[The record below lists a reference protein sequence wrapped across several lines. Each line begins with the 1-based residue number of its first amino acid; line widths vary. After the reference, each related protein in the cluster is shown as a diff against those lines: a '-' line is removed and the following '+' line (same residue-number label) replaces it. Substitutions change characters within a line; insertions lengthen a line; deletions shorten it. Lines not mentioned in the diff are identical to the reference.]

1 MKSFTWAVFATRII
15 ELLKGDVR
23 AFITYLPVA
32 CGIHDP
38 GNQEGENQKT
48 KQPNTQSSVLD
59 GTREK
64 KDDGD
69 QAYIFK
75 FEVTYMCDCNVGP
88 FPTNTMD
95 CLLAVVESH
104 EQ

>member
-38 GNQEGENQKT
+38 GNQEGENQTT

>member
-48 KQPNTQSSVLD
+48 KQPNTELSVLD